1 MKQEHVNYAF
11 DTLKKKNQ
19 LDEILYWLTDSE
31 SYVLSD
37 VVLGFKNGKVIKNV
51 PIEVRNVV
59 RKTLIPEIRKLIK
72 VQDDI
77 IKGLD

>member
-19 LDEILYWLTDSE
+19 LDEILYWLTE
-31 SYVLSD
+31 PEEYVLCD

-51 PIEVRNVV
+51 PIEVRNIV
-59 RKTLIPEIRKLIK
+59 RKTLIPEIKKLIK
-72 VQDDI
+72 VQDYI
-77 IKGLD
+77 IKELN